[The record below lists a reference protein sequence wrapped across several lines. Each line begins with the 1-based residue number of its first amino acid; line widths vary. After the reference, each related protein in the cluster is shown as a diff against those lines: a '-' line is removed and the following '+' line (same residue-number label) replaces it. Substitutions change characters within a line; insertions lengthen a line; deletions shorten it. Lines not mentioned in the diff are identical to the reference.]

1 MKILNTDNNNLDQSK
16 IITSL
21 QSENELLREEI
32 RQIRVITETKG
43 CFCKRKFVKQIP
55 SLSQKYNTK
64 DTTHPL

>member
-1 MKILNTDNNNLDQSK
+1 MNDLNTSSNNPDQSK

-32 RQIRVITETKG
+32 KHIRVITETKG

-55 SLSQKYNTK
+55 SLNQQFELTLKNNK
-64 DTTHPL
+64 I